1 MPSTRYF
8 TIYCSCSWECRKFS
22 SGQLAVEQWLTHLKE
37 NDLPVLVCL
46 THADRLYS
54 ECVGDDHTLEPTKYK
69 QKIMEK
75 DLSVSSYWKKNQLFY
90 IAGSLTCHVHS
101 M

>member
-8 TIYCSCSWECRKFS
+8 TIYYSCSWECRKFS
-22 SGQLAVEQWLTHLKE
+22 SGQLAIEQWLTHLKE

-54 ECVGDDHTLEPTKYK
+54 ECGDVDGTLEPTKYK
-69 QKIMEK
+69 QTIMEK
-75 DLSVSSYWKKNQLFY
+75 DLYVSPYWGN
-90 IAGSLTCHVHS
+90 ISAVGSLTL
-101 M
+101 